1 MRERFNEEIA
11 YEAIKQNKNLL
22 SKQNLI
28 IQQDGVSLSNSQV
41 SRKQL
46 TFRRSSAAISH
57 RSKANSEMGFV
68 QGVDTQSRKSLLST
82 NISVARSLIRKVI
95 DAPIAPLLMLSND
108 DQIDAEVRAITKPE
122 EAKAP
127 EIDPTEGVALT
138 PEPQV

>member
-1 MRERFNEEIA
+1 M
-11 YEAIKQNKNLL
+11 
-22 SKQNLI
+22 
-28 IQQDGVSLSNSQV
+28 
-41 SRKQL
+41 
-46 TFRRSSAAISH
+46 
-57 RSKANSEMGFV
+57 
-68 QGVDTQSRKSLLST
+68 ST
-82 NISVARSLIRKVI
+82 NISVARSLIRKAI